1 MKTKF
6 YTGIYRYPLLVILI
20 LMVIYSQLS
29 AQTVTISGNITAG
42 DQGTPIPGANI
53 IIKGTV
59 KGTISDLD
67 GHYSI
72 NASASDILEFSFI
85 GYEKKELAVGNQT
98 IIDVVLQVESTKLD
112 ELVVIGYGT
121 VRKSDLTGAVSSVK
135 AADLTK
141 ITSVNPEQSLMGKV
155 SGVQV
160 TSTSGAPGAV
170 PAVRIR
176 GVGTFN
182 NSSPIF
188 VVDGTILND
197 ISFLNS
203 SDIASMEVLKDAS
216 ATAIYGSRGANGVI
230 IISTKS
236 GSMGQGK
243 PVFDFFSEYG
253 VQKLTKKIDLLSGKE
268 FAIISNEISPGSFNN
283 VDAVPNTDWQDLVFH
298 TAPIQNHQ
306 FSVSG
311 GTENSRYYVGIG
323 LFKQNGII
331 DKSGYERLTL
341 KLNNSYN
348 LSKSI
353 TFGNNL
359 TIAPYSQENAPDVT
373 YAVYRAQPVLKPYYA
388 DGSYAVVYNVGNPLA
403 DLANTNNFNKGVR
416 GVGNLYSDIKILKD
430 LTFRSSFGIDAS
442 YGKNESF
449 TPAYT
454 IYNPDGS
461 ASQQQNVLNDLVKG
475 RNENLNWLWENTLT
489 YKKTFGKNNIDI
501 LAGYTMQESKSEN
514 LSLTGNNIIRDESD
528 FWYILPSYVLDEGN
542 QVNTIASISNGVD
555 DNLNYSMISYLFRAN
570 YTFDGKYILTSTF
583 RRDGSSKFKPENRFG
598 NFPSFAAGWNV
609 GRESF
614 MDNIDFISNLKLRAS
629 WGKIGNEKIPY
640 KNRYAI
646 VQSDLSAIFGQNPA
660 ANPGASYGKS
670 GNDNL
675 KWETTTQAD
684 VGLEI
689 GFLNNRLTSEFDYF
703 NRVTNDILIDLSTPG
718 YLGNGQ
724 GQLITYNAAQILNYG
739 FEYNINW
746 REKVGDFNYS
756 FGLLGSTIHNEVL
769 EVGGSS
775 GIDSVLLS
783 GALGN
788 GIQVTQSR
796 VGLPIGAFF
805 GYKTDGVFQNEDELA
820 AYPHSSSAGVGDLKF
835 VDVSGDDKISDK
847 DRTYIGSPIPKF
859 IFGMNFAMDY
869 KGIDFSLDI
878 QGQTGNKIFNGKE
891 AVRPDPYNFEKH
903 VFNRWTETNPST
915 TEPRASWG
923 GYNYI
928 PSDRFIQDGS
938 FFRLRNVTIGYTLPQ
953 TVSEKLFV
961 DRLRVYVKGSNLMTL
976 TKFTGYTPEIGS
988 SKVLSNGIDSGI
1000 YPVTTVYSFGINL
1013 TF

>member
-1 MKTKF
+1 MKLISKNSSL
-6 YTGIYRYPLLVILI
+6 RYPLLALLI
-20 LMVIYSQLS
+20 LTLSFYQLAAQAVI
-29 AQTVTISGNITAG
+29 VTGNVSAG
-42 DQGTPIPGANI
+42 DQDAPIPGANI
-53 IIKGTV
+53 SIKGTV

-67 GHYSI
+67 GNYSI
-72 NASASDILEFSFI
+72 NVSTTDILEFSFI
-85 GYEKKELAVGNQT
+85 GYQKKEVAVGDQS

-121 VRKSDLTGAVSSVK
+121 VRKSDLTGAVGSVK

-141 ITSVNPEQSLMGKV
+141 ITSANPEQSLQGKV

-170 PAVRIR
+170 PTVRIR

-253 VQKLTKKIDLLSGKE
+253 VQKLTKKIDLLSGRE
-268 FAIISNEISPGSFNN
+268 FAIISNEISPGSYNN

-298 TAPIQNHQ
+298 AAPMQNHQ
-306 FSVSG
+306 LSVSG

-323 LFKQNGII
+323 LFKQDGII
-331 DKSGYERLTL
+331 DKSGYERFTL

-348 LSKSI
+348 LTKSI

-359 TIAPYSQENAPDVT
+359 TISPYSQENGPAVT
-373 YAVYRAQPVLKPYYA
+373 YAVYRAQPVLEPYYD

-403 DLANTNNFNKGVR
+403 DLDYSNNFNKGVR
-416 GVGNLYSDIKILKD
+416 GVGNLYTDIKLLKD
-430 LTFRSSFGIDAS
+430 LTFRSSIGVDAE

-461 ASQQQNVLNDLVKG
+461 ASQQQNVLNDLNKS
-475 RNENLNWLWENTLT
+475 RNEKLNWLWENTLT
-489 YKKTFGKNNIDI
+489 YNKSIGKNNFDI
-501 LAGYTMQESKSEN
+501 MAGYTMQESSSEN
-514 LSLTGNNIIRDESD
+514 LSLTGNNVIRDESD

-542 QVNTIASISNGVD
+542 GVNTISSIKNEVD
-555 DNLNYSMISYLFRAN
+555 ENLNYSMISYLFRAN

-583 RRDGSSKFKPENRFG
+583 RRDGSSKFKTENQYG
-598 NFPSFAAGWNV
+598 NFPSFAAGWNI

-614 MDNIDFISNLKLRAS
+614 MDNLEIISNLKLRTS

-646 VQSDLSAIFGQNPA
+646 VQSDLSAIFGLNPA

-670 GNDNL
+670 GNNDL
-675 KWETTTQAD
+675 SWETTTQTD

-689 GFLNNRLTSEFDYF
+689 GFLNNRLTSEFDYY
-703 NRVTNDILIDLSTPG
+703 NRVTDDILIDLSTPG

-739 FEYNINW
+739 FEFNINW
-746 REKVGDFNYS
+746 REKIGDFNYS
-756 FGLLGSTIHNEVL
+756 IGALGSTIHNEVL

-775 GIDSVLLS
+775 GIDSVLLG

-788 GIQVTQSR
+788 GIPVTQSR

-820 AYPHSSSAGVGDLKF
+820 AHPHSSSAGVGDLRF
-835 VDVSGDDKISDK
+835 VDVSGDGKISDK
-847 DRTYIGSPIPKF
+847 DRTFIGSPIPKF
-859 IFGMNFAMDY
+859 IFGLNLAMDY
-869 KGIDFSLDI
+869 KGIDFSIDI

-903 VFNRWTETNPST
+903 MFDRWTETNPST

-938 FFRLRNVTIGYTLPQ
+938 FVRLRNVTVGYTLPK

-961 DRLRVYVKGSNLMTL
+961 DRLRVYIKGTNLLTL
-976 TKFTGYTPEIGS
+976 TKYTGYTPEIGS
-988 SKVLSNGIDSGI
+988 SNVLSNGIDSGI